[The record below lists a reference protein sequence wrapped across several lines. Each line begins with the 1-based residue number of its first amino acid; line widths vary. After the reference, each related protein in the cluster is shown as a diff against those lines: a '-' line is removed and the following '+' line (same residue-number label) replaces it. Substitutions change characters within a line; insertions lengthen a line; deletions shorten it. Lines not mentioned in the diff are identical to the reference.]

1 VEILCEETRQGG
13 TVEMSTESSLAQTPV
28 LGSDKMGLYRSGGD
42 ERGVRGGSYTRQ
54 VRWFQ

>member
-1 VEILCEETRQGG
+1 VEILCEEARPGDP
-13 TVEMSTESSLAQTPV
+13 VEMSAKSSFAQTPV

-54 VRWFQ
+54 VWWFQ